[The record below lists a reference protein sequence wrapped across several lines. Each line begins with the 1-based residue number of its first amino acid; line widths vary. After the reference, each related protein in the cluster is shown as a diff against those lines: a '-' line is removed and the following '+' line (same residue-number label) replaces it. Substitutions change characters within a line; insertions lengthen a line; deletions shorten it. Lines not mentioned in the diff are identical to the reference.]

1 VTDAGAPAP
10 EGGDGTF
17 MIRIDH
23 DVCSG
28 TAHCQQSMPDVFVLI
43 NRKSHIRAGVD
54 WSRVDRHELEHTV
67 EACPWFAIS
76 IDESPAHPS
85 PSGGN

>member
-1 VTDAGAPAP
+1 VTGASEPTAD
-10 EGGDGTF
+10 GGDGTLVV
-17 MIRIDH
+17 RVDH

-43 NRKSHIRAGVD
+43 NRKSHIRADVD
-54 WSRVDRHELEHTV
+54 WSSVDRAELEDAV

-76 IDESPAHPS
+76 ITDLPTQPS
-85 PSGGN
+85 PGGN